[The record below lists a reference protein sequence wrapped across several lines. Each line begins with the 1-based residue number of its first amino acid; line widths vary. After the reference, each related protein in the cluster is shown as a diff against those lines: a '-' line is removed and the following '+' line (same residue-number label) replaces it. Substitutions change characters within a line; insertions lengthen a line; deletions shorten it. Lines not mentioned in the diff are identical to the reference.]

1 MNKHNLKTK
10 NSDWNWIYKI
20 GGIAAIIAVLVF
32 LLDIAIS
39 IGGGGDIKLGTL
51 TAIDYFAI
59 FQNNLF
65 GALRAL
71 GLLNIISWSVSIP
84 LFFAIYAAH
93 RKVYK
98 PYATLA
104 LIIYIIGIAIYLSN
118 NAAIPMLALSTKYA
132 AATTDAQRILIAAA
146 GEAILA
152 TGEDFTPGSFLGLF
166 IVNLGTIFFSFIQL
180 RGKIFSKFTAYIGI
194 LGFVLLLIFIIWT
207 TFIVVFYEFAMIL
220 AVIGGLLSI
229 AWYILVARR
238 LFQLSK
244 NTSSDQNRI

>member
-118 NAAIPMLALSTKYA
+118 NAAIPMLALSTKYEL
-132 AATTDAQRILIAAA
+132 QLLMLK
-146 GEAILA
+146 E
-152 TGEDFTPGSFLGLF
+152 FL
-166 IVNLGTIFFSFIQL
+166 
-180 RGKIFSKFTAYIGI
+180 
-194 LGFVLLLIFIIWT
+194 
-207 TFIVVFYEFAMIL
+207 
-220 AVIGGLLSI
+220 
-229 AWYILVARR
+229 
-238 LFQLSK
+238 
-244 NTSSDQNRI
+244 